1 MQGDSMGS
9 VLIILWLPITIAFMA
24 VAFVVTLGATGGSV
38 VVESAGLPRT
48 DTGASGG
55 GAQ

>member
-38 VVESAGLPRT
+38 VVESASLPRT
-48 DTGASGG
+48 DTGGSGG